1 MSLVDFVK
9 CLIGGFFLL
18 FGIYL
23 FSYILRKTLDG
34 YRSDIG
40 TDVKGYAFAIMTIM
54 LGTYLIY
61 ISIFQLN

>member
-1 MSLVDFVK
+1 MSLVDFIK
-9 CLIGGFFLL
+9 CLIGGGILL

-23 FSYILRKTLDG
+23 FSLILRETLKG

-54 LGTYLIY
+54 LGVYLIY
-61 ISIFQLN
+61 TSVFS